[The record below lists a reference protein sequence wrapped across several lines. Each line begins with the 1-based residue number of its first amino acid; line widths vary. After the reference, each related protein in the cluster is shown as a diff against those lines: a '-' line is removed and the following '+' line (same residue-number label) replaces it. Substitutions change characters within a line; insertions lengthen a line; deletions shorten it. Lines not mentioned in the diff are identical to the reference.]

1 MRPLRSL
8 YRSDDQTA
16 AAGSEDKLRP
26 DWSIH
31 TKLSCR
37 LKRWLAGQR
46 FISFCT
52 RNTGAERFFRNTIH
66 TPPTSPIIPLAA
78 FDTGTSSGVVLEMK
92 ADGVSS
98 VELTGSMDGRA
109 PPKGSPSGYYDPG
122 RAGRCASG
130 TKTHGRR
137 RKCCTSLR
145 RKQAGNRQ
153 SLPDRSGT
161 GGGQKIAGRM
171 CGACHTLNYQ
181 KAGPHI
187 LRSLFFDN
195 ARFVRGHDEVRL
207 PVGRH
212 SGTA

>member
-1 MRPLRSL
+1 M
-8 YRSDDQTA
+8 TKF
-16 AAGSEDKLRP
+16 GKL
-26 DWSIH
+26 IH
-31 TKLSCR
+31 ACS
-37 LKRWLAGQR
+37 
-46 FISFCT
+46 SH
-52 RNTGAERFFRNTIH
+52 NTI
-66 TPPTSPIIPLAA
+66 SLAA
-78 FDTGTSSGVVLEMK
+78 FDTGTSSGVVLRME

-153 SLPDRSGT
+153 GLPDRSGT
-161 GGGQKIAGRM
+161 GGGQKIAGGM
-171 CGACHTLNYQ
+171 CGTCHILNYQ

-187 LRSLFFDN
+187 LRSLLFEMARRESGRGAGKVRAFF
-195 ARFVRGHDEVRL
+195 
-207 PVGRH
+207 
-212 SGTA
+212 TAPPLAV